1 MRGICPLDLA
11 PELKKLQQTCVE
23 ELFKNACSG
32 DSEPPSRST
41 PGPSAKNWNR
51 LQVDNVSQGERSLSK
66 APLSPKPSAAA
77 SVSTCSMLE
86 TSSAKESARRKS
98 LVSLQLHRK
107 SRNVKEYPV
116 IDCVSWEQAWE
127 LLKKMACN
135 PECLDNIVN
144 SLSKFAAQMENAPSS
159 VDRDQFDAH
168 MGGLLHRMIHTAIKE
183 YESST
188 PTYKKQKKLH
198 LTWLLSQIATFCF
211 TFLQKS
217 GTSRQFSALNTLNKI
232 IDAGLVHDLFA
243 FNDVIFHSSRILN
256 RSHAFDSDEP
266 PTPSGESF
274 NSNADQNSTV
284 DHVFIYGAGYKDQ
297 SLLPSPTVAPTR
309 HKSDLMNS
317 FSDMDPSQVIVAL
330 HNAITMQNREAGS
343 RSVCSPAHRWRQ
355 CCAHCTQI
363 LVARL
368 LLFLTHAKKFRSRLS
383 DRHQLRS
390 LVALLEPT
398 LEPQLLCLLL
408 QCLAMIALDPST
420 HVTLIDIQIDDVL
433 IQMLLPA
440 DDWYYTNHSTKY
452 GTFVKY
458 HAARVLVY
466 VGMGDR
472 VGSRVNLFSL
482 LAFEPSAKSGSQ
494 QNEDDYICETC
505 ATPRSMSTF
514 SRSAVSVEGVL
525 LKVLAEVAELVR
537 QSQHLSASE
546 PITEES
552 PSAGSPPAVLPN
564 QAEQKN
570 IIEKNTEKL
579 TQLGCQIL
587 ISLEQLEAHLCK
599 LGLVLDSVLLLRLL
613 LHKLSWDLGLVTKK
627 RVAVVDHVYK
637 PITDPRAHSS
647 CSLGNNRREAQR
659 LTYRSNG
666 QQDSN
671 DSKVGP
677 RTMGYVYLPELEI
690 QGASP
695 PRSPGPLTANSLE
708 EGTTMLLD
716 TRRPSS
722 PQAIPGLPQIEIRRP
737 SALSQFEFGYF
748 VNSPELSGSEV
759 SDCAPLL
766 LSGQIGG
773 SRKSSDGPFLFSF
786 VLRKRASTIGTR
798 IPIPRRALSR
808 SSGDSLRVPDRESP
822 LHLASMTEMN
832 PDFQCVRQL
841 ILNLLNVY
849 TKRNDNVVSTMK
861 ECADVLRQILN
872 SPQHPTVKNWC
883 AEIIHVVS
891 THVEEEE
898 PTTAENNEQIN
909 DEYLEFQDQVISGSL
924 PCPKEEAAYLAS
936 IQLSVEEQWPSNKR
950 TQTIRRHLLKG
961 QFGRIRDLAQKIM
974 VTPWEVD
981 QNLYCTPPRFPN
993 ESTTASR
1000 AQSVVE
1006 EIQHRS
1012 RTPTLLRCITNT
1024 DGLMSEEMQAQC
1036 LPVDLRGDR
1045 RTIKLVKERK
1055 RKLFHSQVYESEI
1068 GMKKLYIQTAKK
1080 LAAFGCKVFQVKE
1093 LLHGRTLRKTL
1104 RLLCLSSAQL
1114 CLLDGSTK
1122 LVLKRQHAST
1132 LQQWRV
1138 GGGVSKHQLLLEF
1151 RGTKW
1156 QLIATSRSD
1165 STSSTQS
1172 ATAGFILNEE
1182 PITLFRLEL
1191 ERLQYILH
1199 FPEEV
1204 AFQLSSTEYQLFYS
1218 IQPMD
1223 YVRYVS
1229 CDLTSVPVSE
1239 NPSPV
1244 RNLVKR
1250 LSEVS
1255 SWITH
1260 VIVSQP
1266 THDDRKIAL
1275 TAILRIVETC
1285 WNIGNFN
1292 AAVEVLMGLKSEKL
1306 RPFWLSL
1313 RLEEKSQFD
1322 SLCETLLPAN
1332 QALPSQAYINAVQR
1346 ALRMPQSRVIPFF
1359 GIFLRD
1365 LYAIVNDLPNIV
1377 VIGHEG
1383 ETQKLEF
1390 MNDPNGEDHFSSR
1403 IGVGG
1408 LLNADKINLVAIVL
1422 DNLELF
1428 HRHSRTMIKHLE
1440 DAAIPAAQIPQ
1451 NEREQKEKEAKT
1463 YEPVQVV
1470 RGSSHG
1476 VALIP
1481 LDTLTFDLDVIQR
1494 LQHGTTVIHYEPD
1507 SGRSNLCLLRLD
1519 PSCGQINWHK
1529 ISYSVN
1535 KDPKEKDVL
1544 AKVSVSN
1551 LQPLDSGRGAAS
1563 PMPSGRTPGTGGAGI
1578 EEGELKLSVVK
1589 GVELVDSYDID
1600 IEAIYRRHS
1609 VEEMSVPVCCWK
1621 VSHGQ
1626 LLSDNEFIYFLAPQQ
1641 IAHFW
1646 TNGLQS
1652 VVKSLQR
1659 QQKYPDRRML
1669 WIKNVYLSLY
1679 EITGEANCGPRP
1691 YEALQAFGL
1700 SQTNS
1705 NATRPNDSSLSS
1717 EPGGAKSRL
1726 KNLKNAMQKKLR
1738 GASREGSRSQSPQP
1752 HSPLVRPPSI
1762 KSQISSQSGPPGPNS
1777 PGYLLKPRGE
1787 PANSDAGDIDSLY
1800 TPRSRT
1806 PTSSSYGGRSVG
1818 GRSTKS
1824 WRSRGGETPNS
1835 GSISSSGQMSIQVSG
1850 LSGPSGKE
1858 FQEKPL
1864 TLVEFAELFRLFNTR
1879 MRKDLRDVFNDV
1891 LSTATTPQHCAKR
1904 ERDRHSPRMQSRLA
1918 SVSNSYNADF
1928 LSNDFL
1934 TRNTT
1939 VTSHHISEKQNKIY
1953 NALALASVNS
1963 MGGLMDTSRS
1973 SMLTPQML
1981 RAFVNT
1987 HQMEQ
1992 IDEQTAIKLIQ
2003 EHEPDATCR
2012 QKNQMSF
2019 EGFTRFLCDPVNFA
2033 FVPETIE
2040 PDEED
2045 LRYPLSHYYINSSHN
2060 TYLTGHQ
2067 LKGPSSSEMY
2077 RQVLLTGC
2085 RCVELDCW
2093 DGDDGLPLIYH
2104 GHTLVSK
2111 IGFRQVVEIIKKSA
2125 FITSD
2130 LPVILSIE
2138 NHCSLQQQAKMAQ
2151 MFKTVLGDLLVTNF
2165 LFEADFSD
2173 SPRLPCPLQ
2182 LKNKILI
2189 KNKKM
2194 IVDPPTPLP
2203 MVERGAIQRG
2213 ETQLTLHRKQ
2223 SKNSYESSTVD
2234 EVEDDDLDEF
2244 LDDEE
2249 NEEDDPEEVP
2259 VRGEKDDSP
2268 KASKRAEK
2276 TARNIKQQD
2285 SLCSDHSVEQAKP
2298 STSKTTS
2305 KANEQK
2311 TEDEVLYAQLAQNA
2325 IRNQQPRKN
2334 NTGVQI
2340 APELSDIVIYMQAT
2354 KFKGFPPVEGIQS
2367 PRITEEQQASASLS
2381 FSSRARTP
2389 SNLLNTPAPP
2399 RRQRSSTQLS
2409 QELTAEFVGT
2419 GRPNATATCYQV
2431 TSLNE
2436 NAAKKLMKRHPAKC
2450 ISYTR
2455 DHLIRTYP
2463 SAKHYDSSN
2472 FNPINCWAHGMQMV
2486 ALNFQT
2492 PDVIMAV
2499 NQAMFE
2505 QSGNCGYQLKPKCL
2519 WDDSH
2524 LLYNKFLPLSKD
2536 ISGHSALLLN
2546 LTIISGQH
2554 VYPNTHYASLYVE
2567 IEVIGIQNDCVREK
2581 SKVVQRNS
2589 VNPIWNHTTQL
2600 RIACVDLAFL
2610 RIAVCDSGQNGRVVA
2625 HRVVPVKCIRPGFR
2639 HLPLRTPANLP
2650 IDNAMIFIRTRFEQE
2665 EHIYL
2670 HDDDS
2675 NAYCNLEHTLAYRTD
2690 LTPHLSPTPI
2700 LKKQIFVL
2708 RITGAFADETAIT
2721 VHSESGSTVKTVM
2734 QQALMNAGKNAD
2746 QVEEYVLIEE
2756 AIPIAS
2762 GEDPIEQRILP
2773 LHEPIMDAVAC
2784 WNGSM
2789 RRFVLR
2795 KKGSDPSSRAW
2806 ITSIIKSGTSG
2817 SSTSVSPSP
2826 LTKDGHVKS
2835 ASSNQLHGRSLDTDA
2850 FGEHL
2855 DVTEGKWLNPRAR
2868 SMVGDTF
2875 LVCVHNVSEDQPY
2888 AILRAG
2894 VNSTAADIIRQVF
2907 VKVRRPNLDDAE
2919 FVLVEETCDDT
2930 KSSQG
2935 QMTPKYPNS
2944 RTTSRVLGPTENVY
2958 NAQCRWKSTGRF
2970 VLENRKDTVH
2980 ATLEKEFIEM
2990 AQKLRESIPKKEE
3003 IYYMIYY
3010 AGLPGEDI

>member
-1 MRGICPLDLA
+1 MPH
-11 PELKKLQQTCVE
+11 ESKMTSVV
-23 ELFKNACSG
+23 
-32 DSEPPSRST
+32 SR
-41 PGPSAKNWNR
+41 
-51 LQVDNVSQGERSLSK
+51 
-66 APLSPKPSAAA
+66 
-77 SVSTCSMLE
+77 
-86 TSSAKESARRKS
+86 
-98 LVSLQLHRK
+98 
-107 SRNVKEYPV
+107 
-116 IDCVSWEQAWE
+116 
-127 LLKKMACN
+127 
-135 PECLDNIVN
+135 
-144 SLSKFAAQMENAPSS
+144 
-159 VDRDQFDAH
+159 
-168 MGGLLHRMIHTAIKE
+168 LLHA
-183 YESST
+183 
-188 PTYKKQKKLH
+188 LG
-198 LTWLLSQIATFCF
+198 
-211 TFLQKS
+211 KS
-217 GTSRQFSALNTLNKI
+217 
-232 IDAGLVHDLFA
+232 HDHEEPEIPP
-243 FNDVIFHSSRILN
+243 DP
-256 RSHAFDSDEP
+256 DS
-266 PTPSGESF
+266 
-274 NSNADQNSTV
+274 
-284 DHVFIYGAGYKDQ
+284 
-297 SLLPSPTVAPTR
+297 L
-309 HKSDLMNS
+309 
-317 FSDMDPSQVIVAL
+317 
-330 HNAITMQNREAGS
+330 
-343 RSVCSPAHRWRQ
+343 
-355 CCAHCTQI
+355 
-363 LVARL
+363 
-368 LLFLTHAKKFRSRLS
+368 
-383 DRHQLRS
+383 
-390 LVALLEPT
+390 
-398 LEPQLLCLLL
+398 
-408 QCLAMIALDPST
+408 
-420 HVTLIDIQIDDVL
+420 
-433 IQMLLPA
+433 
-440 DDWYYTNHSTKY
+440 
-452 GTFVKY
+452 
-458 HAARVLVY
+458 LVY
-466 VGMGDR
+466 VC
-472 VGSRVNLFSL
+472 NL
-482 LAFEPSAKSGSQ
+482 
-494 QNEDDYICETC
+494 
-505 ATPRSMSTF
+505 
-514 SRSAVSVEGVL
+514 
-525 LKVLAEVAELVR
+525 
-537 QSQHLSASE
+537 
-546 PITEES
+546 
-552 PSAGSPPAVLPN
+552 
-564 QAEQKN
+564 
-570 IIEKNTEKL
+570 
-579 TQLGCQIL
+579 
-587 ISLEQLEAHLCK
+587 
-599 LGLVLDSVLLLRLL
+599 
-613 LHKLSWDLGLVTKK
+613 
-627 RVAVVDHVYK
+627 
-637 PITDPRAHSS
+637 
-647 CSLGNNRREAQR
+647 
-659 LTYRSNG
+659 
-666 QQDSN
+666 
-671 DSKVGP
+671 
-677 RTMGYVYLPELEI
+677 
-690 QGASP
+690 
-695 PRSPGPLTANSLE
+695 
-708 EGTTMLLD
+708 
-716 TRRPSS
+716 
-722 PQAIPGLPQIEIRRP
+722 
-737 SALSQFEFGYF
+737 
-748 VNSPELSGSEV
+748 
-759 SDCAPLL
+759 
-766 LSGQIGG
+766 
-773 SRKSSDGPFLFSF
+773 
-786 VLRKRASTIGTR
+786 
-798 IPIPRRALSR
+798 
-808 SSGDSLRVPDRESP
+808 
-822 LHLASMTEMN
+822 
-832 PDFQCVRQL
+832 
-841 ILNLLNVY
+841 
-849 TKRNDNVVSTMK
+849 
-861 ECADVLRQILN
+861 
-872 SPQHPTVKNWC
+872 
-883 AEIIHVVS
+883 
-891 THVEEEE
+891 
-898 PTTAENNEQIN
+898 
-909 DEYLEFQDQVISGSL
+909 
-924 PCPKEEAAYLAS
+924 
-936 IQLSVEEQWPSNKR
+936 
-950 TQTIRRHLLKG
+950 
-961 QFGRIRDLAQKIM
+961 
-974 VTPWEVD
+974 
-981 QNLYCTPPRFPN
+981 
-993 ESTTASR
+993 
-1000 AQSVVE
+1000 
-1006 EIQHRS
+1006 
-1012 RTPTLLRCITNT
+1012 
-1024 DGLMSEEMQAQC
+1024 
-1036 LPVDLRGDR
+1036 
-1045 RTIKLVKERK
+1045 
-1055 RKLFHSQVYESEI
+1055 
-1068 GMKKLYIQTAKK
+1068 
-1080 LAAFGCKVFQVKE
+1080 
-1093 LLHGRTLRKTL
+1093 
-1104 RLLCLSSAQL
+1104 
-1114 CLLDGSTK
+1114 
-1122 LVLKRQHAST
+1122 
-1132 LQQWRV
+1132 
-1138 GGGVSKHQLLLEF
+1138 
-1151 RGTKW
+1151 
-1156 QLIATSRSD
+1156 ATSRSD

-1266 THDDRKIAL
+1266 THDDRKVAL

-1313 RLEEKSQFD
+1313 RQEEKSQFD

-1377 VIGHEG
+1377 VIGQEG

-1390 MNDPNGEDHFSSR
+1390 MSDPNGEDHFSSR

-1428 HRHSRTMIKHLE
+1428 HRHSRTMIKMLE
-1440 DAAIPAAQIPQ
+1440 DQAIATTQIPQ

-1535 KDPKEKDVL
+1535 RDPKEKDVL
-1544 AKVSVSN
+1544 AKVSVAN

-1563 PMPSGRTPGTGGAGI
+1563 PMPSGRAPGAGGVGV

-1609 VEEMSVPVCCWK
+1609 MEEMSVPVSCWK

-1641 IAHFW
+1641 IAQFW

-1652 VVKSLQR
+1652 VVKSLQG
-1659 QQKYPDRRML
+1659 QQRYPDRRML

-1691 YEALQAFGL
+1691 FEALQAFGGRVERWKGFGL
-1700 SQTNS
+1700 SQTNTS
-1705 NATRPNDSSLSS
+1705 ATRPNDSSLSS

-1787 PANSDAGDIDSLY
+1787 PANSDAGDLDSIY

-1818 GRSTKS
+1818 GRSCKS

-1891 LSTATTPQHCAKR
+1891 LSTATTPQHCPKR

-1934 TRNTT
+1934 TKNTT
-1939 VTSHHISEKQNKIY
+1939 VSSHHISEKQNKIY

-1992 IDEQTAIKLIQ
+1992 IDEATANKLIQ
-2003 EHEPDATCR
+2003 DHEPDATCR

-2182 LKNKILI
+2182 MKNKILI

-2194 IVDPPTPLP
+2194 IVDVPTPLP
-2203 MVERGAIQRG
+2203 MIDRGAIQRG
-2213 ETQLTLHRKQ
+2213 ETNLTLHRKQ

-2249 NEEDDPEEVP
+2249 NEEDDQEEVP

-2276 TARNIKQQD
+2276 SARNIKQQD

-2298 STSKTTS
+2298 STSKSAS
-2305 KANEQK
+2305 KTNEGK

-2367 PRITEEQQASASLS
+2367 PRLIVEDPPTSTTSLS
-2381 FSSRARTP
+2381 FSTRSRTP
-2389 SNLLNTPAPP
+2389 STLLSTPAPP

-2409 QELTAEFVGT
+2409 QELQAEYLSSA
-2419 GRPNATATCYQV
+2419 RPNATATCYQV

-2505 QSGNCGYQLKPKCL
+2505 QSGNCGYQLKPRCL
-2519 WDDSH
+2519 WDESH

-2536 ISGHSALLLN
+2536 IAGHSALLLN

-2567 IEVIGIQNDCVREK
+2567 IEVIGIHNDCVREK

-2639 HLPLRTPANLP
+2639 HLPLRTPTNLP
-2650 IDNAMIFIRTRFEQE
+2650 IDNAMIFLRTRFEQE

-2690 LTPHLSPTPI
+2690 LTPNLSPTPI

-2734 QQALMNAGKNAD
+2734 QQALLNAGKNAD

-2756 AIPIAS
+2756 SLPAPS
-2762 GEDPIEQRILP
+2762 GEDPIEQRVLP
-2773 LHEPIMDAVAC
+2773 LNEPIMDAVAC

-2806 ITSIIKSGTSG
+2806 ITSIIKSGTGG

-2826 LTKDGHVKS
+2826 LIKDGHVKS

-2855 DVTEGKWLNPRAR
+2855 EVTEGKWLNPRAR
-2868 SMVGDTF
+2868 SMGDTF

-2894 VNSTAADIIRQVF
+2894 INSTAADIIRQVF
-2907 VKVRRPNLDDAE
+2907 VKARRPNVDDAE
-2919 FVLVEETCDDT
+2919 YVLVEETCDDT
-2930 KSSQG
+2930 KINQV
-2935 QMTPKYPNS
+2935 TPKYPNN
-2944 RTTSRVLGPTENVY
+2944 RTTSRVLGPNENVWK
-2958 NAQCRWKSTGRF
+2958 AQSRWKSMGRF

-2980 ATLEKEFIEM
+2980 ATLEKG
-2990 AQKLRESIPKKEE
+2990 RRVESTTSSSSSTTTTRKISLSSVRS
-3003 IYYMIYY
+3003 I
-3010 AGLPGEDI
+3010 GLPRKFSKFGKSLTMDAGPK